1 MLFNLFASSVNMQ
14 VDIIFPLCKFIM
26 TKGKWMFST
35 GHYVVISGYDA
46 TTDEFEIRDPAS
58 SRY

>member
-1 MLFNLFASSVNMQ
+1 MS
-14 VDIIFPLCKFIM
+14 
-26 TKGKWMFST
+26 ST

-58 SRY
+58 SRYYAI

>member
-1 MLFNLFASSVNMQ
+1 MS
-14 VDIIFPLCKFIM
+14 
-26 TKGKWMFST
+26 ST

-58 SRY
+58 SRYSYYLIIVMNIITSYIVFYAVVSAVAS